1 LICRKTIRLLGA
13 IVQLA
18 GLRKTP
24 KLIVR
29 PRNTFPALKIL
40 LMKITEIKVL
50 KGPNYWSV
58 RRPKLIQLRLDLEE
72 MEQRPTNTIPGFRER
87 LEKMFPTM
95 IEHRCSVGTRGGF
108 FQRVEEGTWMGHVIE
123 HIALELQ
130 TISGMDTGFGRTR
143 GAGEEGVYYVVFSYM
158 EEDAGVYAGRA
169 SVRIAQALIDGT
181 EYNLEE
187 DIQRLREIREDT
199 RLGPS
204 TGCIVDE
211 AVKRG
216 IPFIRLNKHSL
227 VQLGYGIHQKRIR
240 ATIASTTGNIAV
252 DIACDKEETK
262 NLLEAAEIPVP
273 RGTVIRTEEGLKEAV
288 DKYGY
293 PLVIKPIDGNHGKGN
308 TTNITT
314 WEQAIKA
321 LAAAKQYGRSVI
333 VEKFITGFDFRILVI
348 NYKFI
353 CAALRTPAAVT
364 GDGEHTIQW
373 LIDETNKDP
382 RRGYGHEKVLTQI
395 TIDQFTQKMLDEKG
409 YTLET
414 IPPKGE
420 LVLLK
425 PTANLSTGG
434 TSTDVTDEVHP
445 ANIFMCERIAKII
458 GLDIC
463 GIDIMASDLRTPVTE
478 NGGAILEVN
487 AAPGFRMH
495 IEPSEGLG
503 RNVAEPV
510 VDMLFPKGSAG
521 RIPIIAITG
530 TNGKTTTTRL
540 TAHIAKSAGKK
551 VGYTTSDGVYIQNQL
566 MMKGDC
572 TGPVSSTFVLKD
584 PTVDFAVLECARGGI
599 LKSGLAFQNCEVA
612 VVTNVAADHIGLG
625 GINSVEQ
632 MAKVKAVVPETV
644 FPHGFAVLNADDDLV
659 YAMRE
664 GLNCNIALFSMDENN
679 PRIRQHSSEGGLSA
693 VFENGFVSIL
703 KGNWKIRVAN
713 VKDIPLT
720 YDGKAVHNI
729 NNCLPAV
736 LSCYL
741 FRDITIE
748 DIRSGLNSFV
758 PSSTQTPGR
767 LNFFA
772 FKNFT
777 MLADFAHNPHGL
789 RLLCDFVSKL
799 DYPSRIGVI
808 SGTGDRRDEDIRE
821 LGEISAHY
829 FDEIII
835 RCDKNLRGRTAE
847 EIIALLKDG
856 IERVNPGLPTM
867 VIENE
872 NEALEYIY
880 ANPRQG
886 ALYTIMCDVVA
897 GALDKIRELK
907 DREER
912 EEPVAYKMQQVNG
925 TIFK

>member
-1 LICRKTIRLLGA
+1 M
-13 IVQLA
+13 Q
-18 GLRKTP
+18 
-24 KLIVR
+24 
-29 PRNTFPALKIL
+29 IL
-40 LMKITEIKVL
+40 EIKVL
-50 KGPNYWSV
+50 RGPNYWSV
-58 RRPKLIQLRLDLEE
+58 RRAKLIQMKLDLEE
-72 MEQRPTNTIPGFRER
+72 LEQSPTNKIPGFRDR
-87 LEKMFPTM
+87 LENLVPSLY
-95 IEHRCSVGTRGGF
+95 EHRCSEYKPGGF
-108 FQRVEEGTWMGHVIE
+108 FHRVEQGTWMGHVIE
-123 HIALELQ
+123 HIALEIQ
-130 TISGMDTGFGRTR
+130 TLAGMDTGFGRTR
-143 GAGEEGVYYVVFSYM
+143 STGEKDGLYYVVFSYM
-158 EEDAGVYAGRA
+158 EEDAGIYAA
-169 SVRIAQALIDGT
+169 KAAVRIAQALIENK
-181 EYNLEE
+181 EYDLAA
-187 DIQRLREIREDT
+187 DIQALREIREDT

-216 IPFIRLNKHSL
+216 IPFIRLNKQSL
-227 VQLGYGIHQKRIR
+227 VQLGYGVHQKRIR

-262 NLLEAAEIPVP
+262 SLLEAAEVPVP
-273 RGTVIRTEEGLKEAV
+273 RGTVVRSEEGLKDAITRF
-288 DKYGY
+288 GY

-314 WEQAIKA
+314 WEVAVKA
-321 LAAAKQYGRSVI
+321 LQAAQHYGRNVI
-333 VEKFITGFDFRILVI
+333 VEKYITGFDFRALVI

-353 CAALRTPAAVT
+353 CAALRTPASVT
-364 GDGEHTIQW
+364 GDGVNTIQY

-395 TIDQFTQKMLDEKG
+395 TIDNFTWKMLNDKG

-414 IPPKGE
+414 VPAKDE

-445 ANIFMCERIAKII
+445 ANIFMFERIARII

-463 GIDIMASDLRTPVTE
+463 GIDIMTTDLRTPINE

-495 IEPSEGLG
+495 IEPAAGLP

-510 VDMLFPKGSAG
+510 VDMLFPRGSAG

-572 TGPVSSTFVLKD
+572 TGPVSSAFVLKD

-612 VVTNVAADHIGLG
+612 IVTNVAADHIGLG

-632 MAKVKAVVPETV
+632 MARVKSVVPETV
-644 FPHGFAVLNADDDLV
+644 FPHGYAVLNADDDLV
-659 YAMRE
+659 YKMKDE
-664 GLNCNIALFSMDENN
+664 LECNVALFSMNEHN
-679 PRIRQHSSEGGLSA
+679 PRIKEHCSEGGLAS
-693 VFENGFVSIL
+693 VFENGYISIL
-703 KGNWKIRVAN
+703 KGNWKIRVMHA
-713 VKDIPLT
+713 KDIPLT
-720 YDGKAVHNI
+720 FEGKATHNVA
-729 NNCLPAV
+729 NCLPSV
-736 LSCYL
+736 LAAYL
-741 FRDITIE
+741 FRDITID
-748 DIRSGLNSFV
+748 DIRSALTSFV
-758 PSSTQTPGR
+758 PSSSQTPGR
-767 LNFFA
+767 LNFFN

-777 MLADFAHNPHGL
+777 VLADFAHNPHGL
-789 RLLCDFVSKL
+789 KLLCEFISKL
-799 DYPSRIGVI
+799 DYPTRIGII

-821 LGEISAHY
+821 LGEISANY

-835 RCDKNLRGRTAE
+835 RCDRNLRGRTAD
-847 EIIALLKDG
+847 EIINLLKEG
-856 IERVNPGLPTM
+856 IKKVNASIPIMIIPD
-867 VIENE
+867 E

-880 ANPRQG
+880 ENPRQG

-897 GALDKIRELK
+897 GALEKLRQLKEL
-907 DREER
+907 DE
-912 EEPVAYKMQQVNG
+912 QQKPKFAGLQN
-925 TIFK
+925 

>member
-1 LICRKTIRLLGA
+1 
-13 IVQLA
+13 
-18 GLRKTP
+18 
-24 KLIVR
+24 
-29 PRNTFPALKIL
+29 L
-40 LMKITEIKVL
+40 LMKILEIKVL
-50 KGPNYWSV
+50 KGPNYWSI
-58 RRPKLIQLRLDLEE
+58 RRAKLIQMKLDLEE
-72 MEQRPTNTIPGFRER
+72 MEQRPTNAIPGFKER
-87 LEKMFPTM
+87 LEQLFPTM
-95 IEHRCSVGTRGGF
+95 YEHRCSIGTPGGF

-130 TISGMDTGFGRTR
+130 TLAGMDTGFGRTR
-143 GAGEEGVYYVVFSYM
+143 GTGDKEGVYFVVFSYM
-158 EEDAGVYAGRA
+158 EEDAGVYAAKA
-169 SVRIAQALIDGT
+169 SVRIAEALAEGK

-187 DIQRLREIREDT
+187 DIQTLREIREDT

-204 TGCIVDE
+204 TGCIVEE

-216 IPFIRLNKHSL
+216 IPFIRLNKQSL
-227 VQLGYGIHQKRIR
+227 VQLGYGVHQKRIR

-262 NLLEAAEIPVP
+262 LLLEAAEIPVP
-273 RGTVIRTEEGLKEAV
+273 RGTVIRTEAGLQDAV

-314 WEQAIKA
+314 REQAIKA
-321 LAAAKQYGRSVI
+321 LEAAKQYGRNVI
-333 VEKFITGFDFRILVI
+333 VEKFIQGVDFRILVI

-364 GDGEHTIQW
+364 GDGIHTIQW
-373 LIDETNKDP
+373 LMDETNKDP

-395 TIDQFTQKMLDEKG
+395 TMDQFTQKMLDEKG
-409 YTLET
+409 YSLDTV
-414 IPPKGE
+414 PAQGE

-463 GIDIMASDLRTPVTE
+463 GIDIMAPDLRTPVTE

-495 IEPSEGLG
+495 IEPAVGLP

-551 VGYTTSDGVYIQNQL
+551 LGYTTSDGVYIQNQL

-572 TGPVSSTFVLKD
+572 TGPISAQFVLKD

-599 LKSGLAFQNCEVA
+599 LKSGLAFQNCDVA
-612 VVTNVAADHIGLG
+612 IVTNVAADHIGLG
-625 GINSVEQ
+625 GIQTVEQ
-632 MAKVKAVVPETV
+632 MAKVKAVVAETV
-644 FPHGFAVLNADDDLV
+644 FPHGYAVLNADDDLV
-659 YAMRE
+659 YKMKDE
-664 GLNCNIALFSMDENN
+664 LKCNIALFSMDENN
-679 PRIRQHSSEGGLSA
+679 PRIKAHCSGGGLAA

-703 KGNWKIRVAN
+703 KGTWKIRVTK
-713 VKDIPLT
+713 VTDIPLT
-720 YDGKAVHNI
+720 YEGKAVHNI

-736 LSCYL
+736 LATYL

-748 DIRSGLNSFV
+748 DIRAALTSFV

-767 LNFFA
+767 LNFFN
-772 FKNFT
+772 FKHFT
-777 MLADFAHNPHGL
+777 FLADFAHNPHGL
-789 RLLCDFVSKL
+789 QLLCDFVNKL
-799 DYPSRIGVI
+799 DYSYKVGVI

-821 LGEISAHY
+821 LGEISGKS

-835 RCDKNLRGRTAE
+835 RCDKNLRGRSAD
-847 EIIALLKDG
+847 EIIALLQQG
-856 IERVNPGLPTM
+856 IQKSNPTVPTI
-867 VIENE
+867 VIPNE
-872 NEALEYIY
+872 DEALEYIY
-880 ANPRQG
+880 ANPKQG

-897 GALDKIRELK
+897 GALDKIKELK
-907 DREER
+907 ER
-912 EEPVAYKMQQVNG
+912 EEKETKLVVS
-925 TIFK
+925 

>member
-1 LICRKTIRLLGA
+1 MR
-13 IVQLA
+13 
-18 GLRKTP
+18 
-24 KLIVR
+24 
-29 PRNTFPALKIL
+29 IL
-40 LMKITEIKVL
+40 EIKVL
-50 KGPNYWSV
+50 RGPNYWSV
-58 RRPKLIQLRLDLEE
+58 RRNKLIQMKLDLEDLE
-72 MEQRPTNTIPGFRER
+72 DRPTHKIEGFRQR
-87 LEKMFPTM
+87 LEKLFPSLYD
-95 IEHRCSVGTRGGF
+95 HRCSEGEPGGF
-108 FQRVEEGTWMGHVIE
+108 FKRVDEGTWMGHVIE
-123 HIALELQ
+123 HVALELQ
-130 TISGMDTGFGRTR
+130 TLSGMDTGFGRTR
-143 GAGEEGVYYVVFSYM
+143 GAGEHGVYYVVFSYM
-158 EEDAGVYAGRA
+158 EEDAGVYAARA
-169 SVRIAQALIDGT
+169 SVRIAQALVDGV
-181 EYNLEE
+181 EYPLTE
-187 DIQRLREIREDT
+187 DIQQLREIREDT

-216 IPFIRLNKHSL
+216 IPFIRLNKQSL

-262 NLLEAAEIPVP
+262 NLLSAAEIPVP
-273 RGTVIRTEEGLKEAV
+273 GGTVIRTAEGLKEAV
-288 DKYGY
+288 DNYGY

-314 WEQAIKA
+314 WQQALTA
-321 LAAAKQYGRSVI
+321 LEAAKQYGRSVI
-333 VEKFITGFDFRILVI
+333 VEKFITGFDFRVLVI

-395 TIDQFTQKMLDEKG
+395 TVDQFTQKMLDEKN
-409 YTLET
+409 YTPDT
-414 IPPKGE
+414 IPAKGE
-420 LVLLK
+420 QVLLK

-434 TSTDVTDEVHP
+434 TSADVTDEVHP
-445 ANIFMCERIAKII
+445 ANIFMCERIARII

-495 IEPSEGLG
+495 IEPSEGLA
-503 RNVAEPV
+503 RNAAEPV

-521 RIPIIAITG
+521 RIPIIAVTG

-540 TAHIAKSAGKK
+540 IAHIAKSAGKK

-566 MMKGDC
+566 MMRGDC
-572 TGPVSSTFVLKD
+572 TGPVSSNFVLKD
-584 PTVDFAVLECARGGI
+584 PTVDFAVLEVARGGI
-599 LKSGLAFQNCEVA
+599 LKAGLAFRNCEIA
-612 VVTNVAADHIGLG
+612 IVTNVAADHIGLG
-625 GINSVEQ
+625 GIHNIEQ

-644 FPHGFAVLNADDDLV
+644 FPHGYAVLNADDDLV

-664 GLNCNIALFSMDENN
+664 GLDCNVALFSMNENN
-679 PRIRQHSSEGGLSA
+679 PRIKEHCNKGGLAA
-693 VFENGFVSIL
+693 VFENGYVSIL
-703 KGNWKIRVAN
+703 KGNWKIRVMN
-713 VKDIPLT
+713 VKDIPIT
-720 YDGKAVHNI
+720 YEGKAVHNV

-736 LSCYL
+736 LASYL

-748 DIRSGLNSFV
+748 DIRSALISFV
-758 PSSTQTPGR
+758 PSAVQTPGR
-767 LNFFA
+767 LNFYH

-777 MLADFAHNPHGL
+777 ILADFAHNPHGL
-789 RLLCDFVSKL
+789 KLLGDFIGKL
-799 DYPSRIGVI
+799 DYNYRIGLI

-821 LGEISAHY
+821 LGEISARH

-835 RCDKNLRGRTAE
+835 RCDKNLRGRTAD
-847 EIIALLKDG
+847 EIINLLKEG
-856 IERVNPGLPTM
+856 ITHVNPQLPTM
-867 VIENE
+867 VIANE

-880 ANPRQG
+880 ANAKPG
-886 ALYTIMCDVVA
+886 ALYTVMCDVVS
-897 GALDKIRELK
+897 GALDKLKELK
-907 DREER
+907 ER
-912 EEPVAYKMQQVNG
+912 ENS
-925 TIFK
+925 